1 MASDPAAWRPDQ
13 YQRFSAERSWPF
25 YDLVALLRRVDGAR
39 IVDLGCGTGALTQQ
53 LHMRMEAADTLG
65 IDHSPAML
73 DQARPLAREGLHF
86 ELGDINEFAGRD
98 YNTADYD
105 IVFSNAALQWVPDHP
120 TVLRKWTA
128 ALAPSGQ
135 LAVQVPA
142 NADHPAHVLAGV
154 VASEAPFVDAFGGRP
169 PPDPV
174 LSVLKP
180 EDYAVLLEQLGF
192 EEQHVRL
199 QVFGHRLASTAEVVE
214 WVKGTSLTRFQ
225 KGMGPELYERFIER
239 YRDRLLAQLG
249 DQEPFF
255 YPFKRILFWGRRP
268 ATRRPR

>member
-1 MASDPAAWRPDQ
+1 MLRP
-13 YQRFSAERSWPF
+13 AER
-25 YDLVALLRRVDGAR
+25 AR

-73 DQARPLAREGLHF
+73 DQAPPLAREGLHF

-98 YNTADYD
+98 YN

-128 ALAPSGQ
+128 ALAPFGQ

-154 VASEAPFVDAFGGRP
+154 VASEPPFGDAFGGRP

-180 EDYAVLLEQLGF
+180 EDYAVLLDQLGF
-192 EEQHVRL
+192 EEQ
-199 QVFGHRLASTAEVVE
+199 
-214 WVKGTSLTRFQ
+214 
-225 KGMGPELYERFIER
+225 
-239 YRDRLLAQLG
+239 
-249 DQEPFF
+249 
-255 YPFKRILFWGRRP
+255 
-268 ATRRPR
+268 